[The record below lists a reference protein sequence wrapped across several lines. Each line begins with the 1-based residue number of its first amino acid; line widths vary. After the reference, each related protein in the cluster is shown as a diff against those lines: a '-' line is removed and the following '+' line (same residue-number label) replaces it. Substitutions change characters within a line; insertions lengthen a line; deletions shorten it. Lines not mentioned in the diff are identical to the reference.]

1 MDNKLKKDMNIE
13 EVDISESAK
22 EKLSKKKVKIAKFVV
37 YGALFIYS
45 LIISKFFITD
55 ADMNVVLGDFGS
67 ILPILFK
74 TIAIMGFK
82 WLPIFGVCG
91 VITTIFEEKLGDFPN
106 SFLVI
111 VLFITFVSSVLFF
124 II

>member
-74 TIAIMGFK
+74 R
-82 WLPIFGVCG
+82 LPIFGVCG